1 MPVPHHLV
9 FTGQMPFLPPNQE
22 RQSTEGFSS
31 VSRVNTVRVSNRIKV
46 RFIFSSDGSVS
57 AFEVGIGFFP
67 YFSVFLMSFRYL
79 VLVFQNTAIS
89 VFHIFPFM
97 HYFKSVR
104 SLCEY
109 VSMPWYRPPTLELAQ
124 CRPTL

>member
-67 YFSVFLMSFRYL
+67 IFFGIFNV
-79 VLVFQNTAIS
+79 IS
-89 VFHIFPFM
+89 VFGIGISKYCDIGIPYFSM
-97 HYFKSVR
+97 HA
-104 SLCEY
+104 L
-109 VSMPWYRPPTLELAQ
+109 L
-124 CRPTL
+124 